1 MKKII
6 FIFLSVLML
15 LSFASCGELAPE
27 SPEPSSVMTDP
38 SPEILATPSPLPE
51 IPEES
56 VEISSLAEYTVVYPR
71 DYASWQMKE
80 IYMLRDIIKHQ
91 TGKEIDIIP
100 DTAPEREKEII
111 IAGSNRST
119 PLDKHINALE
129 SRLDYIIAVADN
141 DIILG
146 GLD

>member
-6 FIFLSVLML
+6 CILLSVLML
-15 LSFASCGELAPE
+15 LSFASCGKPTTE
-27 SPEPSSVMTDP
+27 STEPSSIISEP
-38 SPEILATPSPLPE
+38 SPEIKATPSPLPE

-100 DTAPEREKEII
+100 DTAPEILY
-111 IAGSNRST
+111 T
-119 PLDKHINALE
+119 ALE
-129 SRLDYIIAVADN
+129 LSRSPT
-141 DIILG
+141 
-146 GLD
+146 